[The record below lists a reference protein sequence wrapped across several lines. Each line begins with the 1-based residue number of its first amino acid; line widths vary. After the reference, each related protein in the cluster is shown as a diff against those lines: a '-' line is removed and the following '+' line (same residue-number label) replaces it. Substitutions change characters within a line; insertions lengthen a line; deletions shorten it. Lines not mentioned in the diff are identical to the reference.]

1 MGEARASP
9 MTFLQIHIT
18 SIFSTFPIIPIS
30 PFPLNFFFS
39 FFFANYL
46 IYRNFAAAYHKNVE

>member
-30 PFPLNFFFS
+30 SFPKIFFS